1 MRALPP
7 FCLLLSAV
15 LPVFGE
21 PSGFIS
27 ASGKIGDK
35 YYEFKASE
43 ADVLRTPIW
52 KSDAGSPP
60 LSPRKAQEIASRQMQ
75 ELLGSGK
82 KQWLIR
88 ETTIM
93 NTHFGLHFVYVVQF
107 EPPLEQG
114 CTGCDFIR
122 IMVLMDGTVPK
133 PIVRPM

>member
-1 MRALPP
+1 MRSAP

-43 ADVLRTPIW
+43 ADILRTPIW
-52 KSDAGSPP
+52 KSDAESLP
-60 LSPRKAQEIASRQMQ
+60 LSPSKAQEIASRQMQ

-82 KQWLIR
+82 EQWLIR

-107 EPPLEQG
+107 EPPLEKG

-133 PIVRPM
+133 PIVKPM